1 MERAIERRVLVVAW
15 DDTSLADA
23 ECEWMVVA
31 KEALRLSVGR
41 IGCIA
46 LGCRVTPVGVRL
58 VIQCNDQ
65 HDPGALIEWVR
76 AAARF
81 AVTKY
86 LGYGPQWDA
95 PYRFA
100 WVSGPAVAE
109 EITACLTAK

>member
-1 MERAIERRVLVVAW
+1 MERRVLVVAW
-15 DDTSLADA
+15 DDTSLSAD
-23 ECEWMVVA
+23 ESEWIVVA
-31 KEALRLSVGR
+31 KEALRLSVGQ

-46 LGCRVTPVGVRL
+46 LGCRVTTVGVRL

-65 HDPGALIEWVR
+65 HDPGELIEWVR

-100 WVSGPAVAE
+100 WISGPAVAE

>member
-1 MERAIERRVLVVAW
+1 MERHVLVVAW
-15 DDTSLADA
+15 DDTSLSANDS
-23 ECEWMVVA
+23 EWMVVA
-31 KEALRLSVGR
+31 KEALRLSIGR

-46 LGCRVTPVGVRL
+46 LGCRVTTVGVRL
-58 VIQCNDQ
+58 VIECNDQ
-65 HDPGALIEWVR
+65 HDPSALIDWVR

-81 AVTKY
+81 AMTKY

-100 WVSGPAVAE
+100 WISGATVAA